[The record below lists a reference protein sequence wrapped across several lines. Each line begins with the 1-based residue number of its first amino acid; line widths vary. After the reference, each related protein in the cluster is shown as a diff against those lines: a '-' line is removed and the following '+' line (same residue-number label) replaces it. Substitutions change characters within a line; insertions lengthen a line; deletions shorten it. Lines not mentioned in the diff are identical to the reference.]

1 MKTLFLKA
9 IAILAGLALAAPT
22 SFAQGRVQVSG
33 TAKDAQTGEP
43 VLGAVVM
50 EKGSRNAALVDADGR
65 FTITVATDA
74 ELVCSCLGYVET
86 SVPLNGRSS
95 VDFLLSVDSQI
106 LEETVV
112 VGYGTL
118 KKSQL
123 VGSVE
128 SVSGEVLEDRVNSN
142 ITRSLQGQVAGLNII
157 QTDGKPT
164 HGGEVY
170 IRGGSTSYVSKDQ
183 NGSGKASYSIGQG
196 GGALVLI
203 DGVEGSMSSVNPDD
217 VESISVLKDA
227 SSSVIY
233 GARGAYGVILITT
246 KNAGKDKISV
256 NYNGSVS
263 VNSRTVKW
271 EDEVVDNGLEY
282 TEIFYK
288 HWLGNTATPTA
299 EGKLPTKMNIY
310 SIPSDYLQRYRE
322 HVESGATNNVELWN
336 GRYLYY
342 DDVNYIKLFYRR
354 ANVTTTHNLSVNG
367 SSGRVSYGISGR
379 YYTQQGIYKI
389 GNEKYNSFNFRTKL
403 KIQATDWLSID
414 NNTSLYKMDYIQP
427 IFSKKDGNVG
437 SQLRQ
442 IAMMGLPCI
451 PTNNEDGT
459 YTVAAA
465 AGGYAAFK
473 DGNSSQEQ
481 GNITI
486 ITSTG
491 VTIEPVRDVFN
502 IRGEFAYRRVDT
514 FTDRY
519 VTPVAYSVSPGVMT
533 DYVSQA
539 DSYHRRYDYSRDHIT
554 ANVFATWTP
563 RLNENHK
570 LNVVAGWNLEND
582 VYHRQGKLRTGI
594 LYPDNPNFELMDG
607 VETTEFVQDG
617 SSYGLV
623 GFFARVNYSLLKR
636 YIFEI
641 SARADG
647 SSKFPSNQRWGFFPS
662 GSLGWRISEE
672 PWMAGAK
679 SWLDNLKLRA
689 NAGALGNGTVAAY
702 AFMTTMGIS
711 QTSAV
716 FDGSFQNKVG
726 DPNVV
731 PDNLTWEKV
740 ATYDVGLDAD
750 FFKSRLSFSGDY
762 YVRNTTDLYIT
773 GPEIPAT
780 FGESTPKGNYGA
792 LQTRGWELT
801 LSWRDQVKLGGKDFS
816 YSFKG
821 SVWDSRTWV
830 TRFYNQK
837 GNIYNFYSG
846 KELGEIWGFR
856 SDGLFMSNSEAAAWY
871 KDEFHHFAPASGPYA
886 GDVKFRDLNGDELI
900 NTGSWTLDDH
910 GDLDRIGNEAPR
922 YQYGFNID
930 FRWNGIGLSAFIQ
943 GVGRR
948 DWYPSRG
955 TDFFWGSYGRAYA
968 YALKTQQADMV
979 ELDQSTSEW
988 VVTNADKNPFWPRAT
1003 YGAAENEKGV
1013 MTFPTDRFLMD
1024 ASYVRLKTL
1033 TIDYSF
1039 PKKLLEKA
1047 RIQSLRFYLTGENL
1061 FTWSPMFK
1069 YTRMFDPET
1078 IGNGDSDFHSGTST
1092 TMGDGYSYPMLRT
1105 FTFGV
1110 NLTF

>member
-1 MKTLFLKA
+1 
-9 IAILAGLALAAPT
+9 
-22 SFAQGRVQVSG
+22 
-33 TAKDAQTGEP
+33 
-43 VLGAVVM
+43 
-50 EKGSRNAALVDADGR
+50 
-65 FTITVATDA
+65 
-74 ELVCSCLGYVET
+74 
-86 SVPLNGRSS
+86 
-95 VDFLLSVDSQI
+95 
-106 LEETVV
+106 
-112 VGYGTL
+112 
-118 KKSQL
+118 
-123 VGSVE
+123 
-128 SVSGEVLEDRVNSN
+128 
-142 ITRSLQGQVAGLNII
+142 
-157 QTDGKPT
+157 
-164 HGGEVY
+164 
-170 IRGGSTSYVSKDQ
+170 
-183 NGSGKASYSIGQG
+183 
-196 GGALVLI
+196 
-203 DGVEGSMSSVNPDD
+203 
-217 VESISVLKDA
+217 
-227 SSSVIY
+227 
-233 GARGAYGVILITT
+233 
-246 KNAGKDKISV
+246 
-256 NYNGSVS
+256 
-263 VNSRTVKW
+263 
-271 EDEVVDNGLEY
+271 
-282 TEIFYK
+282 
-288 HWLGNTATPTA
+288 
-299 EGKLPTKMNIY
+299 
-310 SIPSDYLQRYRE
+310 
-322 HVESGATNNVELWN
+322 
-336 GRYLYY
+336 
-342 DDVNYIKLFYRR
+342 
-354 ANVTTTHNLSVNG
+354 
-367 SSGRVSYGISGR
+367 
-379 YYTQQGIYKI
+379 
-389 GNEKYNSFNFRTKL
+389 
-403 KIQATDWLSID
+403 
-414 NNTSLYKMDYIQP
+414 
-427 IFSKKDGNVG
+427 
-437 SQLRQ
+437 
-442 IAMMGLPCI
+442 
-451 PTNNEDGT
+451 
-459 YTVAAA
+459 
-465 AGGYAAFK
+465 
-473 DGNSSQEQ
+473 
-481 GNITI
+481 
-486 ITSTG
+486 
-491 VTIEPVRDVFN
+491 
-502 IRGEFAYRRVDT
+502 
-514 FTDRY
+514 
-519 VTPVAYSVSPGVMT
+519 MT

-886 GDVKFRDLNGDELI
+886 GDVKLRDLNGDELI

-955 TDFFWGSYGRAYA
+955 TDFFWGSYGRA
-968 YALKTQQADMV
+968 
-979 ELDQSTSEW
+979 
-988 VVTNADKNPFWPRAT
+988 
-1003 YGAAENEKGV
+1003 
-1013 MTFPTDRFLMD
+1013 
-1024 ASYVRLKTL
+1024 
-1033 TIDYSF
+1033 
-1039 PKKLLEKA
+1039 
-1047 RIQSLRFYLTGENL
+1047 
-1061 FTWSPMFK
+1061 
-1069 YTRMFDPET
+1069 
-1078 IGNGDSDFHSGTST
+1078 
-1092 TMGDGYSYPMLRT
+1092 
-1105 FTFGV
+1105 
-1110 NLTF
+1110 